1 MLRLKILLMALVLCR
16 FTLSGQAAFPYPDV
30 PDSLTTPEARTA
42 YLALHFWEKVDF
54 TDVSVLDSSKPALD
68 FIYLLSN
75 TEPSVSDAA
84 LSAMLVRSSRH
95 DSALGKLIYWFSHF
109 LHDAKSPL
117 FNDWMYADFLKAAMA
132 SDAPSEIK
140 DVLGLQL
147 EVVERNQT
155 GSKAEDFVFADKEG
169 REYHIFNVDAP
180 YILLMF
186 TNPDCSICREVQ
198 EEMSGM
204 ELLDKLQKEGKLKVV
219 AIFPGTDYELWCAH
233 KYPDSWLAGYE
244 LSGSIKEERL
254 YEIQYYPC
262 FYLLDSAKNVLIKE
276 AEWGKIKRFICKKW
290 AD

>member
-16 FTLSGQAAFPYPDV
+16 FTLSGQATFPYPDV

-75 TEPSVSDAA
+75 TEPSVSAAA

-117 FNDWMYADFLKAAMA
+117 FNDGMYADFLKAAMV

-219 AIFPGTDYELWCAH
+219 AIFPGTDYELWRAH
-233 KYPDSWLAGYE
+233 KYPDSWQAGYD

-262 FYLLDSAKNVLIKE
+262 FYLLDSEKNVLIKE
-276 AEWGKIKRFICKKW
+276 AEWGKLKRLICKIW